1 MRRPG
6 RAQIHNIHVPKFD
19 RLYSFE
25 YIIYKFLRC
34 PLVHEGAKLE
44 AHDPGE
50 FAVCLDWEAIPLGVK
65 VDAANNRVV
74 LGGELVLNL
83 LSDAI
88 QHEIN
93 ALK

>member
-34 PLVHEGAKLE
+34 PLVHEGANLE
-44 AHDPGE
+44 AQDPAE
-50 FAVCLDWEAIPLGVK
+50 FAVCLDWETIPRGVK
-65 VDAANNRVV
+65 VDGANNRVV
-74 LGGELVLNL
+74 LGGVLVWDL

-88 QHEIN
+88 QHE
-93 ALK
+93 LQGS